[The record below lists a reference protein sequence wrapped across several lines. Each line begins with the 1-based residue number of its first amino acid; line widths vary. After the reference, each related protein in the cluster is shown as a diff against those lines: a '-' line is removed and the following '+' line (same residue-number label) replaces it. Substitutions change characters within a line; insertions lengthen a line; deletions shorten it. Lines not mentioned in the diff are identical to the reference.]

1 MNQQYPNQHW
11 PHPGGPPRGYPP
23 YQGFPGAQPPGIP
36 PKKSKKKLVFGIVGG
51 VVVLVAASI
60 VAINV
65 FGSHSGRKADTG
77 GGTATAATFE
87 RPGYRRGPAEADP
100 FAIVEEPNPAPARY
114 EGKPVIQACNLV
126 SLKDLADH
134 GLRLLS
140 FTDPDTAIKR
150 VHPVD
155 ENEPG
160 LGKPP
165 KSDITVLTDDSRNSC
180 DYHFELTGDR
190 PESVM
195 ISVHQET
202 YFDVSKVPGRYLS
215 GPDAEYTK
223 QGQVGAVEQ
232 YTTIKRPVLADR
244 EALLKLGDTYVR
256 VSASMPGNGEL
267 SKQFDP
273 LVRLA
278 AENVAK
284 QAANPAGPSR
294 YRFDSPAFR
303 TPAGIACDIL
313 RAGDLQTLLGQPTTP
328 FIQTGPPTAIGTI
341 SVPDNHT
348 EGNFLHTSCFRRAV
362 NRAGLVLTVDT
373 YDDAKLATGVFD
385 YFRGNHKGIPLPAPI
400 ADGAYVDS
408 EGDPDLDLRTPP
420 GRLTVRKGNV
430 ILSLSPSLG
439 QLDQSKLVE
448 TADRYLRP
456 VVEQMLTRLPK

>member
-1 MNQQYPNQHW
+1 MSQQYPNQ
-11 PHPGGPPRGYPP
+11 PYPGGPPPG
-23 YQGFPGAQPPGIP
+23 YQGFPGAQPSGTP

-51 VVVLVAASI
+51 VVVLVAASV

-65 FGSHSGRKADTG
+65 FGSHSGRKSDTG
-77 GGTATAATFE
+77 TGDAEAAVFD
-87 RPGYRRGPAEADP
+87 RPGYQRGAAEADP

-126 SLKDLADH
+126 SMKDLADH

-140 FTDPDTAIKR
+140 FTDPNTAIKR

-160 LGKPP
+160 LGKSP
-165 KSDITVLTDDSRNSC
+165 KPDAIVLHDDSRNSC
-180 DYHFELTGDR
+180 DYHFEVTGDR
-190 PESVM
+190 PESIM

-202 YFDVSKVPGRYLS
+202 YYDVSGIPGRYLS
-215 GPDAEYTK
+215 GRDAEYAK

-232 YTTIKRPVLADR
+232 YTTIKRPVMADR
-244 EALLKLGDTYVR
+244 EAVLKLGDTYVR
-256 VSASMPGNGEL
+256 VSGSMADNGEL

-294 YRFDSPAFR
+294 YRFDSPVFK
-303 TPAGIACDIL
+303 TPAGHACDIL
-313 RAGDLQTLLGQPTTP
+313 RPADLQTLLGQPTTP
-328 FIQTGPPTAIGTI
+328 FVQEGPPTAIGKI

-348 EGNFLHTSCFRRAV
+348 EGNFLHTSCTRRAV
-362 NRAGLVLTVDT
+362 NRSGLVLTVDT

-385 YFRGNHKGIPLPAPI
+385 YFRGNHNGIPLPAPI
-400 ADGAYVDS
+400 ADGGYVDS
-408 EGDPDLDLRTPP
+408 EGDPDLDVRTPP

-430 ILSLSPSLG
+430 ILSISPSLG
-439 QLDQSKLVE
+439 QLDPNKLVE
-448 TADRYLRP
+448 IADRDLRP